1 MKVFERAIRRANIPV
16 SMTQG
21 FNPHPKFS
29 IPLALGVG
37 IVGMDEILELDLS
50 EPVSPETLK
59 DRLLPQLPEE
69 IRILSAESIPY
80 FTKSSVSEAEY
91 EVVIKDTS
99 LLDTISISNFL
110 QQSNIIVTRIKDGQQ
125 KHFDI
130 RPSIQKV
137 GVKANR
143 LIFSIK
149 MTSDGMARPEEV
161 VRALLANEAK
171 VFFEIIRTKVNLSS
185 SA

>member
-29 IPLALGVG
+29 IPMALGVG
-37 IVGMDEILELDLS
+37 IVGRDEILELDLC
-50 EPVSPETLK
+50 EPMPPETVK
-59 DRLLPQLPEE
+59 ERLSPQLPEE
-69 IRILSAESIPY
+69 MRILSAETMPY
-80 FTKSSVSEAEY
+80 LTKSSVSEAEY
-91 EVVIKDTS
+91 EVAFKDTG
-99 LLDTISISNFL
+99 LLSAISISNFL
-110 QQSNIIVTRIKDGQQ
+110 QQSNIIVTRIKNGQQ

-137 GVKANR
+137 EIKADK
-143 LIFSIK
+143 LVFSLK
-149 MTSDGMARPEEV
+149 MTSEGMARPEEIV
-161 VRALLANEAK
+161 HALLMSNAK
-171 VFFEIIRTKVNLSS
+171 MFFEIIRTKVNLSS

>member
-37 IVGMDEILELDLS
+37 IVGKEEILELDLS
-50 EPVSPETLK
+50 EPMSPETLK
-59 DRLLPQLPEE
+59 ERLSQQLPEE
-69 IRILSAESIPY
+69 IHVLSAESIPY

-91 EVVIKDTS
+91 EVDIKNAG
-99 LLDTISISNFL
+99 LLNTINISNFL
-110 QQSNIIVTRIKDGQQ
+110 QQPNINVTRIKNGQQ

-130 RPSIQKV
+130 RPSIQKIE
-137 GVKANR
+137 VKADR

-161 VRALLANEAK
+161 VRALLASEAK

>member
-37 IVGMDEILELDLS
+37 IVGRDEILELDLC
-50 EPVSPETLK
+50 EPWSPEMLTE
-59 DRLLPQLPEE
+59 RLSPQLPEE
-69 IRILSAESIPY
+69 IRILSAEPIPY

-91 EVVIKDTS
+91 EVAIKDTS
-99 LLDTISISNFL
+99 LLNTINISNFL
-110 QQSNIIVTRIKDGQQ
+110 QQSNIIVTRTKDGQQ

-137 GVKANR
+137 EVKTNK
-143 LIFSIK
+143 LVFSIK
-149 MTSDGMARPEEV
+149 MTSEGMARPEEV
-161 VRALLANEAK
+161 VHALLVSEAK
-171 VFFEIIRTKVNLSS
+171 AFFEIIRTKVNLSS

>member
-1 MKVFERAIRRANIPV
+1 MKVFERAIRRAEIPV

-29 IPLALGVG
+29 IPMALGVG
-37 IVGMDEILELDLS
+37 IVGRDEILELDLS
-50 EPVSPETLK
+50 EPVPPETLK
-59 DRLLPQLPEE
+59 EHLSQQLPDE

-91 EVVIKDTS
+91 EVALKDNS
-99 LLDTISISNFL
+99 LLNTINISNFL
-110 QQSNIIVTRIKDGQQ
+110 QQSNIIVTRTKDGQQ

-130 RPSIQKV
+130 RPSVRKIE
-137 GVKANR
+137 VKANR
-143 LIFSIK
+143 LIFSLK
-149 MTSDGMARPEEV
+149 MTSEGMARPEEV
-161 VRALLANEAK
+161 VRALLASETK
-171 VFFEIIRTKVNLSS
+171 MFFEIIRTKVNLSS